1 MFRQAADLLAWGG
14 LKHRQAD
21 VVSKAR
27 RGNTRNPSQKLTNK
41 HLNTPTMEIKLTAVA
56 TVKNAR
62 KEPIDDNWETIIAEI
77 ELADH
82 IPSEAFENIKDFSH
96 LEIIYYF
103 DKVKP
108 KDIVFAGRP
117 RGNPNY
123 PFVGIFGQ
131 RKKDRPN
138 TIGLCTVE
146 LLEHNGRSITVKYLD
161 AIDGTPVLDIK
172 PVFKE
177 FQAKG
182 PIRQPD
188 WVADLMKKY
197 WK

>member
-1 MFRQAADLLAWGG
+1 
-14 LKHRQAD
+14 
-21 VVSKAR
+21 
-27 RGNTRNPSQKLTNK
+27 
-41 HLNTPTMEIKLTAVA
+41 MEIKLTPVA
-56 TVKNAR
+56 TVKSAR
-62 KEPIDDNWETIIAEI
+62 TIPTDDFWEAVIAEI

-82 IPSEAFENIKDFSH
+82 IPTEAFESISDFSH

-103 DKVKP
+103 DKVKEE
-108 KDIVFAGRP
+108 KIIFSGRP

-123 PFVGIFGQ
+123 PLVGIFGQ

-146 LLEHNGRSITVKYLD
+146 LLEHKGRKLTVKYLD
-161 AIDGTPVLDIK
+161 AIDGTPILDIK

-177 FQAKG
+177 FQPKG
-182 PIRQPD
+182 IITQPL
-188 WVADLMKKY
+188 WVADLMKNY